1 MDHGEPIAPVH
12 RLTRVSS
19 TLDLIHAE
27 AAKGA
32 PGGTVVV
39 AEEQLEGRGTR
50 GRAWLSA
57 PGGLW
62 YSILYRDASEGGL
75 EFLSLRIGLAVASA
89 IESVVPAVRLGV
101 KWPNDLMLGER
112 KLGGVLCEARWQGGS
127 LGWIAVG
134 IGINVTN
141 PIPTDLAGSATT
153 LGSVAAG
160 ISADR
165 LVEPVTRV
173 LRRLPLQVDRLSGEE
188 LARFQGRDWLQGRR
202 LVAPVRGIARGISN
216 DGALLIEQADG
227 TMVAARAG
235 RILLG

>member
-1 MDHGEPIAPVH
+1 M
-12 RLTRVSS
+12 
-19 TLDLIHAE
+19 
-27 AAKGA
+27 
-32 PGGTVVV
+32 VV
-39 AEEQLEGRGTR
+39 AEEQMEGRGTR
-50 GRAWLSA
+50 GRAWHSA

-62 YSILYRDASEGGL
+62 YSILYRDASESGL

-112 KLGGVLCEARWQGGS
+112 KLGGVLCEARWQGAS

-141 PIPTDLAGSATT
+141 PIPADLAGSAIS

-160 ISADR
+160 ITVDQ
-165 LVEPVTRV
+165 LVEPVTRA
-173 LRRLPLQVDRLSGEE
+173 LRQLPLQVDRLSGDE
-188 LARFQGRDWLQGRR
+188 LAEFQGRDWLQGRM
-202 LVAPVRGIARGISN
+202 LVEPVPGIARGISN
-216 DGALLIEQADG
+216 DGALLIEQDDG
-227 TMVAARAG
+227 SMVLARAG